1 MYRLHRRYGR
11 YGNFSLK
18 DRFRLLKRKH
28 YKNDKI
34 KGKKLKTIISASLL
48 GSDLSNLGHETV
60 KAVKSGADW
69 IHVDV
74 MDGHFVE
81 SISFGAAVQASL
93 RDSLQNE
100 RRFIDT
106 HLMVSCPD
114 RQIGFFASSGSDMIT
129 FHAES
134 QSDIDHTVNKI
145 HRAGLMAGLA
155 IKPST
160 PVEAVMPFL
169 EKLEMVLV
177 MTVEPGY
184 GGQGFLSYTLPKIAA
199 IRKKA
204 DEIKPSLMIEVDGGI
219 NEETA
224 PLVKNAGADVLVSG
238 TYLFGANYMKD
249 AIESLRG

>member
-1 MYRLHRRYGR
+1 M
-11 YGNFSLK
+11 
-18 DRFRLLKRKH
+18 
-28 YKNDKI
+28 
-34 KGKKLKTIISASLL
+34 
-48 GSDLSNLGHETV
+48 
-60 KAVKSGADW
+60 
-69 IHVDV
+69 DV
-74 MDGHFVE
+74 MDGQFVE

-93 RDSLQNE
+93 LPNLQNE
-100 RRFIDT
+100 GYFIDT
-106 HLMVSCPD
+106 HLMVANPD
-114 RQIGFFASSGSDMIT
+114 RQIGFFTNSGSNMIT

-184 GGQGFLSYTLPKIAA
+184 GGQGFLSYTLPKITQ
-199 IRKKA
+199 IRNRA
-204 DEIKPSLMIEVDGGI
+204 DEVKPSLMIEVDGGI

-224 PLVKNAGADVLVSG
+224 PLVIDAGANVLVSG
-238 TYLFGANYMKD
+238 TYIFGANYMKD
-249 AIESLRG
+249 AIEKIRGQL